1 MEKVLGA
8 ESEEQLAA
16 DLSQLS
22 SWEGGSEG
30 LSRSH
35 DPYADSSIVADA
47 QSTLP
52 TGHRETKVMKMKR
65 KVLRHRPDGR
75 VEVSDESPNA
85 KPPFLGHSRTN
96 LGDIHSREKL
106 ETRRGTMEDYLHF
119 DDDDDD
125 DWFVEDSPRSLL
137 GDFGSDT
144 ISVYSIPERPS
155 MSYIAPQAERV
166 RRTDPV
172 TVLNKY
178 RQAWQKFRFPG
189 EDARQSLRWAVRK
202 QMLQLGLPPRAQ
214 RRLVPNN
221 YEVPMMK
228 KRDALRFAV
237 RWDLANHRVPQQST
251 SS

>member
-16 DLSQLS
+16 DWSQLS

-35 DPYADSSIVADA
+35 DPYANSSIAADA

-52 TGHRETKVMKMKR
+52 TGHRETKVMKR

-96 LGDIHSREKL
+96 LDDIDSREKL

-119 DDDDDD
+119 DDNDD

-137 GDFGSDT
+137 GDFGSD
-144 ISVYSIPERPS
+144 SIPERPPL
-155 MSYIAPQAERV
+155 SYIISQAERV

-189 EDARQSLRWAVRK
+189 EDARQSLRWAVRQ

-214 RRLVPNN
+214 KRLVPNN
-221 YEVPMMK
+221 YEVPTMK